1 MDKIDPEEVAKKYN
15 SIEVIWDVSDK
26 WHLWTKRMINDFIKN
41 SLVITPNYQNIQ
53 ILNAGS
59 AGYSYGLDEKNI
71 LHIDIA
77 KDRISHLPN
86 SLVADIHKIPIQEN
100 YFGLIICV
108 GSVINYCEPMIVME
122 EFNRLLSSNGHLI
135 LEFENSY
142 TLELLGKSSFNKKA
156 TLIDTFYKSKPEKI
170 WFFSE
175 AYIKELAELSGLKL
189 LSIRRCH
196 IISPLVYRI
205 FKNERFAARFGVLD
219 ELLSSIPVLKRFS
232 SNTICLFT
240 KTN

>member
-1 MDKIDPEEVAKKYN
+1 MDRIDPEEVAKKYN
-15 SIEVIWDVSDK
+15 SIKVIWDESDK
-26 WHLWTKRMINDFIKN
+26 WHIWTKRMINDFIKK
-41 SLVITPNYQNIQ
+41 SLALIPNYQNIQ

-59 AGYSYGLDEKNI
+59 AGHSYGLDERNI

-86 SLVADIHKIPIQEN
+86 AIVADIHRIPIS
-100 YFGLIICV
+100 YSHFGLIICV
-108 GSVINYCEPMIVME
+108 GSVINYCEPMIVLK
-122 EFNRLLSSNGHLI
+122 EFRRLLTSGGYLI

-142 TLELLGKSSFNKKA
+142 TLELLGKHAFNKKA
-156 TLIDTFYKSKPEKI
+156 TLIDTFYNRKSEKI

-175 AYIKELAELSGLKL
+175 SYIRELARLSGLQL
-189 LSIRRCH
+189 YSIRRCH

-205 FKNERFAARFGVLD
+205 FKNERLAARFGLLD
-219 ELLSSIPVLKRFS
+219 RLFSFIPILKRFS
-232 SNTICLFT
+232 SNVICLFA